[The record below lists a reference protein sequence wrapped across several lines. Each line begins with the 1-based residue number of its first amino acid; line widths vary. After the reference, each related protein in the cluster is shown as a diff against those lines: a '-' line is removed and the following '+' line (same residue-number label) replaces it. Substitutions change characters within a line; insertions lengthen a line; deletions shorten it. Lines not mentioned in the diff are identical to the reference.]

1 MDSEVSEVVFKK
13 RFSKTAFLEALN
25 SMEGYTLEQRRDAL
39 LSNATWEPVD
49 GQHIQHACIVL
60 AL

>member
-25 SMEGYTLEQRRDAL
+25 SMDGDTLEQKRDAL
-39 LSNATWEPVD
+39 LPNVTWKRVD
-49 GQHIQHACIVL
+49 GQHINML
-60 AL
+60 A